1 LPGRR
6 ENGKRPLS
14 YYEILKRLNVLAAK
28 KRKNEEVIAVE
39 TGRRLRLAAGKVV
52 CDFIMRC

>member
-14 YYEILKRLNVLAAK
+14 YYEILKPLNGLAAK
-28 KRKNEEVIAVE
+28 KRKNEEGIAVKA
-39 TGRRLRLAAGKVV
+39 GRREEAA
-52 CDFIMRC
+52 ILL